1 MKVKRGVVRCGSLLV
16 LFVLLV
22 GTGVTGAQAIQPGT
36 DACYPIELARA
47 GVGASPHG
55 IAINLAA
62 KRIYVANHDSDTLSV
77 LDSTTYAVVK
87 TVSVGDG
94 PNGVAYNSKNGYIYI
109 TIRNA
114 NKVRVIRASNYTFV
128 KDISVGSQ
136 PNGIAANNVSNKI
149 YVANYGSGTVSII
162 NGSTNSVEKTV
173 TVGSE
178 PANIAI
184 DTGLNKA
191 FVSLHGAGRVAAIS
205 STGAVT
211 SIDIYSAGP
220 YGIAVDTV
228 RKLVYVATID
238 TFRLAVVNASTNA
251 YLGWA
256 EIRRVPNGEPAPLR
270 MVAVNASIGTSGHV
284 FATTSSGDGG
294 WNKILVFSKGWPEF
308 FSRAYAI
315 DADVPQE
322 GILIE
327 GINKRL
333 FVTARAGSRLI
344 VVKDGEPVCPT
355 NFANEGF
362 KVTVYVVNPDGS
374 SSQVA
379 EH

>member
-1 MKVKRGVVRCGSLLV
+1 MKQVRNVVRYSSLIVMLV
-16 LFVLLV
+16 LLLGIGAAGAEAIPS
-22 GTGVTGAQAIQPGT
+22 GTE
-36 DACYPIELARA
+36 ACYPTELARA
-47 GVGASPHG
+47 YVGTSPHG
-55 IAINLAA
+55 VAINLAS
-62 KRIYVANHDSDTLSV
+62 KRIYVGNHDSDTLSV
-77 LDSTTYAVVK
+77 LDSTTYSVVK
-87 TVSVGDG
+87 TISAGDG

-109 TIRNA
+109 ADRNT
-114 NKVRVIRASNYTFV
+114 NKVRVIRASNYAFV

-136 PNGIAANNVSNKI
+136 PNGVAANNVSNKI

-162 NGSTNSVEKTV
+162 NGSTNTVEKTV
-173 TVGSE
+173 TVGSQ

-184 DTGLNKA
+184 DTALNKA
-191 FVSLHGAGRVAAIS
+191 FVTLHGAGRIAAIS

-228 RKLVYVATID
+228 RKLVYVATIE
-238 TFRLAVVNASTNA
+238 TFRIAVVDAGTNG

-256 EIRRVPNGEPAPLR
+256 EIRRMPNGEPAPLR
-270 MVAVNASIGTSGHV
+270 MIAVNAGIGTSGHV
-284 FATTSSGDGG
+284 FVTTSTGDGG
-294 WNKILVFSKGWPEF
+294 WNKILALSKGWPEY

-333 FVTARAGSRLI
+333 FVTARNGNKL
-344 VVKDGEPVCPT
+344 VVVQDGEPICPA
-355 NFANEGF
+355 NFRDEGF
-362 KVTVYVVNPDGS
+362 KVTVCVANPDGS
-374 SSQVA
+374 CNQVL
-379 EH
+379 EQ

>member
-1 MKVKRGVVRCGSLLV
+1 MKARKSIVRYGSLLI
-16 LFVLLV
+16 LFALLV
-22 GTGVTGAQAIQPGT
+22 GTGVTGVQASQSGI
-36 DACYPIELARA
+36 DACYPAELARA

-55 IAINLAA
+55 IAINLGA
-62 KRIYVANHDSDTLSV
+62 KRIYVANHDSDTLSI
-77 LDSTTYAVVK
+77 LDSTTYAVIK
-87 TVSVGDG
+87 TVYVGDG
-94 PNGVAYNSKNGYIYI
+94 PNGVAYNSKNGYIYVAD
-109 TIRNA
+109 RNA

-128 KDISVGSQ
+128 KDIWVGSL
-136 PNGIAANNVSNKI
+136 PDGIAANNVSNKI

-162 NGSTNSVEKTV
+162 NGATNTVEKTV
-173 TVGSE
+173 TVGSQ

-191 FVSLHGAGRVAAIS
+191 FVSLHGSGRIAAIS
-205 STGAVT
+205 SSGAVT
-211 SIDIYSAGP
+211 SIDIFSAGP

-238 TFRLAVVNASTNA
+238 TFRIAVVNASTNA
-251 YLGWA
+251 FLGWA
-256 EIRRVPNGEPAPLR
+256 EIRRMPNGEPAPLR

-315 DADVPQE
+315 DAYVPQE

-333 FVTARAGSRLI
+333 FVTARAGNRLI
-344 VVKDGEPVCPT
+344 VVKDGEPICPT

-362 KVTVYVVNPDGS
+362 KVTVFVANPDGS
-374 SSQVA
+374 FSQVA